1 MITGQKIG
9 HRKNPNEEAD
19 FYAIPLHGKGWQGW
33 LLYTS
38 MASPAAFLETPSVE
52 DAVATVAVN
61 GFVAAQH
68 FHSGVVRDN
77 HCLLYTSRCV

>member
-1 MITGQKIG
+1 MCI
-9 HRKNPNEEAD
+9 RDRD
-19 FYAIPLHGKGWQGW
+19 F
-33 LLYTS
+33 

-68 FHSGVVRDN
+68 FHAGVVLSLI
-77 HCLLYTSRCV
+77 HI